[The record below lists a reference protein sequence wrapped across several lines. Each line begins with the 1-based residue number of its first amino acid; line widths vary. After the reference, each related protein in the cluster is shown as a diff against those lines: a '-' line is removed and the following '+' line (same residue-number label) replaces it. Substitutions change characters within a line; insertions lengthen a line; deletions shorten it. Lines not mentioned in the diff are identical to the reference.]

1 MDDDAHDELVSRSP
15 GPDGRSAGIPVELP
29 GDTGFEESEDDADA
43 LMAQAE
49 VQGAL
54 PGAGVFTS
62 DDEAESCPICL
73 NAFRDQAVGT
83 PESCAHYF
91 CLDCIVEW
99 AKNANSC
106 PVDRTTFKCI
116 CIRAQFGGR
125 ILKKIP
131 VADPGAQEDEEDP
144 TFCEVCGR
152 SDREDRLL
160 LCDGCDSGYHMECL
174 EPPLQEVPV
183 DEWFCPE
190 CAAPGAAQ
198 AADASGVSE
207 EEVSMLLAD
216 VVPTTSRLRPRTGR
230 TRAIARTRQS
240 ERVRA
245 TVNRNRISTASRVQH
260 VPRHLVSSLLEE
272 TIEAVARGLSTA
284 VYQRPLT
291 PRAPAK
297 RKRPTGRRKKVPARR
312 KTQSRASGKSRG
324 KKRQHRG
331 KKRGGKTPKRNI
343 APRSR
348 IARTLGLRRPARG
361 SCTPGLHR
369 PLEPSLGLMRADI
382 GAAPLSVFGDPYEL
396 DPFDSGDELPVSPPS
411 PLSAKRRAL
420 SRSALRSHQPVARP
434 VSLGSSRRPLP
445 LGPAEPAAEHAPTPD
460 LVGSILSGQSL
471 LMLNS
476 SDVLIHRDGS
486 LSARSTAPVSL
497 QRNPASPFRP
507 EEVARPYSNLQPR
520 APLPGAP
527 AGHLSGSRPQSLGVS
542 GPGQPALPR
551 NPLHTGPPGRPGSSA
566 VLGSGLG
573 SKPSGGS
580 RKSTLALGL
589 GIPKPSHSPGS
600 TALGR
605 TSIAQLPRIPKIRQD
620 GGTHSQDV
628 APARGQ
634 GSQLPSACISRLTG
648 KEGPGQPGQGARR
661 EGEPSNRGPQEPSS
675 HPGSSRAPAPSSHC
689 SLPPLGPS
697 RGKGVGS
704 TFESFRV
711 NIPGNTAPTG
721 RLASP
726 GFCNTF
732 RPVDSKVQRKEN
744 SSPLFSIK
752 KTKQLKSEIYDPFE
766 PTGSDSSPP
775 SSSPESLGSGLLPS
789 EITRTISVRSPKAPP
804 LQAVRC
810 VTSYTVEGIFEAEA
824 SRGPCPSTLQ
834 LRAQGAKEEGRPMGS
849 LTSPAPEP
857 WDEDTFFSSE
867 ERMVTRVTILEPDG
881 PPSPDMPQETTHR
894 VVELQSS
901 SRSVS
906 RSRSRSSSRSRRKAK
921 KKRVVR
927 EHRRTR
933 SRTHSGS
940 RDRSE
945 HSTSPAATDSPPR
958 RRRAKAR
965 SRRSSSERSSSHERT
980 RKKKAKGKDRRRDGR
995 GQRRTRSRSGSPH
1008 SSSYEHRDSRR
1019 KKRRRS
1025 ESRSRSGDYSPA
1037 SSLERGRRHKRQ
1049 RERSRERP
1057 DRRDSSARPRE
1068 RRKQRSRSPSSE
1080 HRVREPQPQSSQEKR
1095 PLAPEKVAMTEATT
1109 APPPLGEPP
1118 AGLPAPAGT
1127 TSPGA
1132 MDCRAVVQEPPA
1144 LSVSAEV
1151 PADDLDYGDSVEA
1164 GHVFEDFCSDAI
1176 ITQLDD
1182 MSSPPSPESTDSSP
1196 ERDFLPKPA
1205 PAPATWPLGTSLPTA
1220 STQGEVS
1227 LTHRE
1232 GTSQL
1237 PLPAQGAPEQRTL
1250 GQDPLGMVS
1259 VDKGADSVASGKA
1272 HEVPGPEQA
1281 WQAPLLRSRALV
1293 KRVTWNLQEPA
1304 GSAAADRASRAPLHR
1319 PQRSREGAWDTENVT
1334 PAAAT
1339 LAPLPELPPPSHA
1352 LPEPVFLGADP
1363 SQVYSPY
1370 VPPALAPPANLPPY
1384 VPASQPT
1391 VQLVLQGSLPLAGCG
1406 LAQSLAPVP
1415 TALATAT
1422 EPGSQATN
1430 SEERMATPK
1439 PGLEKTKKE
1448 EYMKKLHMQERAVE
1462 EVKLAIKPFY
1472 QRREVS
1478 KDEYKDILRK
1488 AVQKICHSKSG
1499 EINPVKV
1506 ANLVKA
1512 YVDKYRHMRKHKKAE
1527 ASAEPPAQGT
1537 EA

>member
-1 MDDDAHDELVSRSP
+1 M
-15 GPDGRSAGIPVELP
+15 
-29 GDTGFEESEDDADA
+29 
-43 LMAQAE
+43 
-49 VQGAL
+49 
-54 PGAGVFTS
+54 
-62 DDEAESCPICL
+62 
-73 NAFRDQAVGT
+73 
-83 PESCAHYF
+83 
-91 CLDCIVEW
+91 
-99 AKNANSC
+99 
-106 PVDRTTFKCI
+106 
-116 CIRAQFGGR
+116 
-125 ILKKIP
+125 
-131 VADPGAQEDEEDP
+131 
-144 TFCEVCGR
+144 
-152 SDREDRLL
+152 
-160 LCDGCDSGYHMECL
+160 
-174 EPPLQEVPV
+174 
-183 DEWFCPE
+183 
-190 CAAPGAAQ
+190 
-198 AADASGVSE
+198 
-207 EEVSMLLAD
+207 
-216 VVPTTSRLRPRTGR
+216 
-230 TRAIARTRQS
+230 
-240 ERVRA
+240 
-245 TVNRNRISTASRVQH
+245 
-260 VPRHLVSSLLEE
+260 
-272 TIEAVARGLSTA
+272 
-284 VYQRPLT
+284 
-291 PRAPAK
+291 
-297 RKRPTGRRKKVPARR
+297 
-312 KTQSRASGKSRG
+312 
-324 KKRQHRG
+324 
-331 KKRGGKTPKRNI
+331 
-343 APRSR
+343 
-348 IARTLGLRRPARG
+348 
-361 SCTPGLHR
+361 
-369 PLEPSLGLMRADI
+369 
-382 GAAPLSVFGDPYEL
+382 
-396 DPFDSGDELPVSPPS
+396 
-411 PLSAKRRAL
+411 
-420 SRSALRSHQPVARP
+420 
-434 VSLGSSRRPLP
+434 
-445 LGPAEPAAEHAPTPD
+445 
-460 LVGSILSGQSL
+460 
-471 LMLNS
+471 
-476 SDVLIHRDGS
+476 
-486 LSARSTAPVSL
+486 SL
-497 QRNPASPFRP
+497 QRNSAGPARP
-507 EEVARPYSNLQPR
+507 EEAARPCGNLQPR

-551 NPLHTGPPGRPGSSA
+551 DPLHTGPPGRPGSSA
-566 VLGSGLG
+566 ILGSGLG
-573 SKPSGGS
+573 SKPPGGS
-580 RKSTLALGL
+580 RRSTLGL
-589 GIPKPSHSPGS
+589 GLGTPKPSHSPGS

-605 TSIAQLPRIPKIRQD
+605 ISIAQLPRIPKIRQD
-620 GGTHSQDV
+620 GGTHSQDG
-628 APARGQ
+628 APAQGQ
-634 GSQLPSACISRLTG
+634 DTQLPSACISRLTG

-661 EGEPSNRGPQEPSS
+661 EGAPSNRGPQEPSS
-675 HPGSSRAPAPSSHC
+675 HAGSSRAPAPSSHC

-711 NIPGNTAPTG
+711 NIPGNMAPTG

-775 SSSPESLGSGLLPS
+775 SSPESLGSALLPS

-810 VTSYTVEGIFEAEA
+810 VTSYTVEGVFEAEA
-824 SRGPCPSTLQ
+824 SRGPCPSALQ
-834 LRAQGAKEEGRPMGS
+834 LRAQEATEEEEERPLGS
-849 LTSPAPEP
+849 LTSAAPEP
-857 WDEDTFFSSE
+857 WDEHAFFSSE
-867 ERMVTRVTILEPDG
+867 ERTVTRVTILEPDG

-894 VVELQSS
+894 VVELRSS
-901 SRSVS
+901 SRSIS

-945 HSTSPAATDSPPR
+945 RSMSPAATDSPPR

-980 RKKKAKGKDRRRDGR
+980 KRKKAKGKDRRRDGR
-995 GQRRTRSRSGSPH
+995 GRRRTRSRSGSPH

-1019 KKRRRS
+1019 KKRQRS

-1037 SSLERGRRHKRQ
+1037 SSLERGHRHKRQ

-1057 DRRDSSARPRE
+1057 DRRDSNARPRE

-1095 PLAPEKVAMTEATT
+1095 PLALSPEENMAITEASP
-1109 APPPLGEPP
+1109 APPPPGEPP

-1127 TSPGA
+1127 TSQGVT
-1132 MDCRAVVQEPPA
+1132 DCRAAVQEPPA
-1144 LSVSAEV
+1144 LSLSAEA

-1164 GHVFEDFCSDAI
+1164 GHVFEDFSSDAI
-1176 ITQLDD
+1176 LTQLDD

-1196 ERDFLPKPA
+1196 ERDLLPKPTL
-1205 PAPATWPLGTSLPTA
+1205 APATWPLGTSLPTA
-1220 STQGEVS
+1220 STQAEVS
-1227 LTHRE
+1227 LTYRE

-1237 PLPAQGAPEQRTL
+1237 PLPAQGVPEQRTL

-1259 VDKGADSVASGKA
+1259 VDKTDSAASGKV
-1272 HEVPGPEQA
+1272 HEVPGSEQA

-1304 GSAAADRASRAPLHR
+1304 GSAAADRAPRAPLHR
-1319 PQRSREGAWDTENVT
+1319 PQRSREGAWDTEDVT

-1406 LAQSLAPVP
+1406 LGQSLAAVP
-1415 TALATAT
+1415 TALATTT

-1512 YVDKYRHMRKHKKAE
+1512 YVDKYRHMRRHKKAE
-1527 ASAEPPAQGT
+1527 ASAEPPTQGT